1 MQRSNYSPAARK
13 KIACQ
18 LRERA
23 AELDDID
30 VFFKPEERPQG
41 PLWARELL
49 QAVQPES
56 RA

>member
-23 AELDDID
+23 AELDEIDI
-30 VFFKPEERPQG
+30 FFKPDERPQG
-41 PLWARELL
+41 LRWARELL
-49 QAVQPES
+49 QGVLAES